1 MRGYCKDM
9 AQKTYPKRT
18 TRNKSAAIAIPPVPS
33 DLSILSA
40 SARVGAS
47 RVLSMLAVLTS

>member
-1 MRGYCKDM
+1 M